1 MIVSLRGT
9 LEWKG
14 TDQVFISMGG
24 VSVQVFVP
32 SSSVETLGPAGA
44 KVHLHTF
51 LYFKNDV
58 IAMYGFA
65 TPEERGLFQIF
76 LGITGIGPKLALS
89 LLSSLKPEQ
98 IIAAAAANNASYLGR
113 VPGLGEKKAARLI
126 LELKSELEKGRL
138 SIPVLQTGQPDS
150 DITGALTALGYT
162 LAEINQAV
170 GSIPGTS
177 DLTPEEKVKLALQ
190 YLSSR

>member
-32 SSSVETLGPAGA
+32 SSNVETLGPAGT

-76 LGITGIGPKLALS
+76 LG
-89 LLSSLKPEQ
+89 
-98 IIAAAAANNASYLGR
+98 
-113 VPGLGEKKAARLI
+113 
-126 LELKSELEKGRL
+126 
-138 SIPVLQTGQPDS
+138 
-150 DITGALTALGYT
+150 
-162 LAEINQAV
+162 
-170 GSIPGTS
+170 
-177 DLTPEEKVKLALQ
+177 
-190 YLSSR
+190 